1 MKTLHEVIEHIRTL
15 AILDPLAQAQASLDT
30 AKAEFDIAKA
40 EFDAAST
47 DANATV
53 LALIKKANEN
63 NRAAAEKAQARL
75 GIAKTAYDTAQA
87 SLDTAS
93 KRVHELEKTHK
104 KVSITG
110 ADYIQMGCAY
120 CSANGITWEQNELVA
135 EALRLTGKDTVG
147 QYGYF
152 RRICNLAKLLGIT
165 VSITITIN
173 AN

>member
-15 AILDPLAQAQASLDT
+15 AILDPLAQAQASLDI
-30 AKAEFDIAKA
+30 AKAKFDIAKT

-63 NRAAAEKAQARL
+63 NRASAEKAQERL
-75 GIAKTAYDTAQA
+75 GIAKNAYETAQA
-87 SLDTAS
+87 SLDAAT
-93 KRVHELEKTHK
+93 KLVHELEKTHK

-120 CSANGITWEQNELVA
+120 CAVNGIKYEQNELVA
-135 EALRLTGKDTVG
+135 EALRLTGKETVG

-152 RRICNLAKLLGIT
+152 RRISSIAKLLGIT
-165 VSITITIN
+165 VSITIN